1 MPQDLLDAA
10 SRLGKEIGMVLD
22 LTMAE
27 SFYDGEK
34 EFGQKGVRME

>member
-1 MPQDLLDAA
+1 
-10 SRLGKEIGMVLD
+10 MVLD

-34 EFGQKGVRME
+34 EFGQKGVGVECGTEQ